1 MRPLHLT
8 ISAFGPYPSQQVFDF
23 QLLGEHNLFLISGD
37 IGAGK
42 TTIFDAI
49 CCALYGETSGGE
61 RTVEDMRSH
70 HASADT
76 ITEITLDF
84 SIQGALYRAWFSPKQ
99 QIPKRRGT
107 GFTDQPVQSAL
118 YQIDDVEQSNEQAVL
133 VCESIRKTKPEIEG
147 LIGFNVNQFRQVVM
161 LAQGKF
167 RELLTANSTD
177 REEILKTL
185 VDTEFLAQFERKLK
199 TLESELKQKV
209 TDLESQIKG
218 LLKSEGVDS
227 FEALLPQQQEINQQR
242 VEIDLEIT
250 DAEAIRIKAENSLNQ
265 AISINKLFEQQKQ
278 LLNAQQQLIEQKNKF
293 DALALSLKTHAKA
306 ELLWPDFRIYEEAD
320 KSLKQITLT
329 LENAEKTQQKFE
341 LLANNT
347 ATNLATLESE
357 KQVQE
362 QRKQQLHELKLS
374 NETLTSLSIN
384 REKLKQATVL
394 LTSSEKKALQNE
406 QTSKDYH
413 QQLETNEIAINA
425 LNHCEATAIEIQH
438 QLKQRKEQQKHLYRI
453 EETVNNQLQVENIS
467 KQLQQK
473 LSQQNITVQDTELSL
488 QKLEDERL
496 QDMASHLAKQL
507 SPDTPCVVCGSNEHP
522 HPAIPPQHIPSN
534 EVIDKVKHQLQLEK
548 EGLLRVQ
555 EKSDKQQHQL
565 TGINSTLAELKR
577 NVLTDELTIEVCNK
591 DITTLEQ
598 QLESTNLQ
606 LKQKQTLSQ
615 QQHDIKQSLKAIED
629 KLQTLHSQL
638 KDHRSHVNT
647 LEGQINNQLASIP
660 SQFQQYTNL
669 NQQIDQLNKAIL
681 EFDQQLETLSIKNK
695 SAQQQLNTAAGVLQ
709 NANKQQQILTNDFNS
724 KQHSFQLAIEKSIF
738 TDISSL
744 KSARLSDHDFKNH
757 SEQYQTYQQQ
767 NLNIEAQ
774 LQELSPQLID
784 KKQSEIA
791 PLEEQYQQAQNLKS
805 DHLKQKGQLDQRFIV
820 LENIIKKISTE
831 LANLNLATEKFQQTS
846 HLSKIANGTGY
857 QGSKLSFSRFLLGRL
872 LDEILQAASSRL
884 DIMSEGRYQLTR
896 KLDQS
901 NKQSAFGLDIELIDA
916 YTGQKRPVN
925 TFSGGEGFLASLA
938 LALGLSEVV
947 QNNAGGIYLDTLFID
962 EGFGSLNDEALEQAI
977 TVLTTLSG
985 NGRLVAVISHVNE
998 LKERI
1003 DAQLVIKKTSKGSS
1017 AQFIV

>member
-76 ITEITLDF
+76 VTEITLDF

-99 QIPKRRGT
+99 QIPKKRGA
-107 GFTDQPVQSAL
+107 GFTEQSVQSAL

-133 VCESIRKTKPEIEG
+133 ICESIRKTKPEIEG

-185 VDTEFLAQFERKLK
+185 VDTEFLARFERKLK

-227 FEALLPQQQEINQQR
+227 FEDLLPQQQEITQQR
-242 VEIDLEIT
+242 IEIDLKIT
-250 DAEAIRIKAENSLNQ
+250 DAEAIRLKAEKGLNQ
-265 AISINKLFEQQKQ
+265 AVSINKLFEQQKQ
-278 LLNAQQQLIEQKNKF
+278 LLNAQQQLIEQKDKF
-293 DALALSLKTHAKA
+293 DALALSLRTHAKA
-306 ELLWPDFRIYEEAD
+306 EILWPDFRIYEEAD
-320 KSLKQITLT
+320 KALKQITLT
-329 LENAEKTQQKFE
+329 LEDAETNQNKFE

-384 REKLKQATVL
+384 REKLKQATAL
-394 LTSSEKKALQNE
+394 LNSSEKKVLQNE
-406 QTSKDYH
+406 QSSKDYH
-413 QQLETNEIAINA
+413 QQLESNELAINT

-453 EETVNNQLQVENIS
+453 EETVNNQLQAENIS
-467 KQLQQK
+467 QQLQQK

-507 SPDTPCVVCGSNEHP
+507 SPDSPCVVCGSNEHP

-534 EVIDKVKHQLQLEK
+534 EVIDNVKQRLQLEK
-548 EGLLRVQ
+548 EDLAKAQ

-598 QLESTNLQ
+598 QLESTNFE
-606 LKQKQTLSQ
+606 LKQKQTLLQ
-615 QQHDIKQSLKAIED
+615 QQNDIKHSLKAIED

-638 KDHRSHVNT
+638 KDHQSQVNI
-647 LEGQINNQLASIP
+647 LEGQINNQLTSIP
-660 SQFQQYTNL
+660 SQFQQFTNL

-681 EFDQQLETLSIKNK
+681 EFNQQLETLSIKNK
-695 SAQQQLNTAAGVLQ
+695 SAQQQLNMAAGFLQ
-709 NANKQQQILTNDFNS
+709 NASKQLQILTEDFNS
-724 KQHSFQLAIEKSIF
+724 KQYNFQLAIEKSVF

-774 LQELSPQLID
+774 LQELSPQLTD

-791 PLEEQYQQAQNLKS
+791 PLEKQYQKAQNLKG
-805 DHLKQKGQLDQRFIV
+805 DYLKQKGQLDQRFNV
-820 LENIIKKISTE
+820 LGNIIKKISTE
-831 LANLNLATEKFQQTS
+831 LTNLDIATEKFQQTS

-901 NKQSAFGLDIELIDA
+901 NRQSAFGLDIELIDA